1 MTKLTER
8 ERKLIACILTYEK
21 NYYEMAESVCKIF
34 GSSCDK
40 ELVDSDILFPTLGL
54 DHSDL
59 AYEIVSNHTLGK
71 ISLDDAINAIE
82 YFQNG
87 EYRKAAELISADE

>member
-1 MTKLTER
+1 MVKLTEK
-8 ERKLIACILTYEK
+8 ERKLIACVLMCEK
-21 NYYEMAESVCKIF
+21 NYYEMAEAVCKIF
-34 GSSCDK
+34 DSASDK
-40 ELVDSDILFPTLGL
+40 ELIDSGILMPSLGL

-87 EYRKAAELISADE
+87 EYKKAAELISAGE